1 MTDVRTVH
9 AIADDDLLRLLGT
22 ADVRVFCVPEEVKAV
37 HVDSIR
43 VGERHRKDLGD
54 IEGLARSINEIGL
67 LHPVVVRPDGTLIAG
82 ERRLAACRLL
92 GWQEVPVTVIDLEN
106 VIKGE
111 RDENMARKDF
121 TPSEAVAIAAALEP
135 IERAAARERMRSHT
149 AAGYE
154 KVTDPAPALD
164 RVAATVGMSRPTL
177 VKAREVVEAA
187 EREPERF
194 GDLLEQMDSTGNVSR
209 AYKELKREQVREQNR
224 ELVQAAEP
232 ITRLEQATY
241 QTIVLDPPWD
251 WGDEGDADQL
261 GRARPTYATMPIDE
275 IAALPVGALA
285 ADNAHLYLW
294 ITNRSLP
301 KGFGLLDRWG
311 FRYVTMLTWVKP
323 SIGMGNYFR
332 GSTEQVLF
340 GVRGSLGL
348 LRADVGTHFLAPR
361 PGQHSAKPDT
371 FYQLV
376 ESCSPGPWLEMFARS
391 PRNGWAVWGAEA

>member
-1 MTDVRTVH
+1 
-9 AIADDDLLRLLGT
+9 
-22 ADVRVFCVPEEVKAV
+22 VKAV

-67 LHPVVVRPDGTLIAG
+67 LHPIVVRPDGTLIAG

-106 VIKGE
+106 VVKGE

-121 TPSEAVAIAAALEP
+121 TPSEAVAIWQAMEA
-135 IERAAARERMRSHT
+135 
-149 AAGYE
+149 
-154 KVTDPAPALD
+154 
-164 RVAATVGMSRPTL
+164 SRPGPKDSSVINDNGTRRIDRASEATGMGTATL
-177 VKAREVVEAA
+177 SRAKQVVEAA

-224 ELVQAAEP
+224 KLVQAAEP

-275 IAALPVGALA
+275 IAALPVGSLA

-361 PGQHSAKPDT
+361 PGQHSAKPDA

-391 PRNGWAVWGAEA
+391 QRNGWAVWGAEA